1 VTTRIALRMQQLLR
15 REDGATLV
23 EYALLIT
30 LIAMVAYIA
39 VMTFG
44 SVLSTKYSDIADSMP
59 S

>member
-1 VTTRIALRMQQLLR
+1 MQQLLR